1 MVHPKKEQTL
11 ILIKPDGLKRGLAG
25 EVLKRFESRGLKIV
39 GMKMVKASAEHVKKH
54 YLSTKEQL
62 EGMGNKTLDTLKQNG
77 LDPIKTMGTDIPLEI
92 GKMINNWNFE
102 FISSSPVVAIV
113 LEGLHAVDMARKI
126 AGTTLPFRADIG
138 TIRGDFSI
146 DSPILGNLNKR
157 PVRNIVHASGS
168 IEESKRE
175 IRHWFLPKEIF
186 DYQRAEEA
194 VDYILLIFI

>member
-1 MVHPKKEQTL
+1 MAHPKREQTL
-11 ILIKPDGLKRGLAG
+11 VLIKPDGLKRGLAG

-39 GMKMVKASAEHVKKH
+39 GMKMMKASAEHVKKH

-146 DSPILGNLNKR
+146 DSPVLGNLNKR

-168 IEESKRE
+168 IEEAKRE
-175 IRHWFLPKEIF
+175 IKHWFLSKEIF

-194 VDYILLIFI
+194 VMFD

>member
-1 MVHPKKEQTL
+1 MAHPKKEQTL

-146 DSPILGNLNKR
+146 DSPVLGNLNKR
-157 PVRNIVHASGS
+157 PVRNVVHASGS
-168 IEESKRE
+168 IEEAKRE
-175 IRHWFLPKEIF
+175 IKHWFLSREIF

-194 VDYILLIFI
+194 VMFD

>member
-1 MVHPKKEQTL
+1 MAHPKKEQTL

-77 LDPIKTMGTDIPLEI
+77 LDPIKTMGTEI

-146 DSPILGNLNKR
+146 DSPVLGNLNKR
-157 PVRNIVHASGS
+157 PVRNVVHASGS
-168 IEESKRE
+168 IEEAKRE
-175 IRHWFLPKEIF
+175 IKHWFLSREIF

-194 VDYILLIFI
+194 VMFD

>member
-1 MVHPKKEQTL
+1 MAHPKKEQTL

-39 GMKMVKASAEHVKKH
+39 GMKMMKASAEHVKKH

-102 FISSSPVVAIV
+102 FISSSPVVAIIV
-113 LEGLHAVDMARKI
+113 EGLHAVDMARKI
-126 AGTTLPFRADIG
+126 AGTTLPFKADIG
-138 TIRGDFSI
+138 TIRGDFSV

-168 IEESKRE
+168 IEEAKRE
-175 IRHWFLPKEIF
+175 IKHWFLSKEIF
-186 DYQRAEEA
+186 DYQRTDEA
-194 VDYILLIFI
+194 VMFD

>member
-138 TIRGDFSI
+138 TIRGDFSV

-194 VDYILLIFI
+194 VMFD